1 MLHVVHLGR
10 QNPYADSVVG
20 VGVIIIILI
29 DVGFITTIISLATQV
44 QV

>member
-1 MLHVVHLGR
+1 MLHIVHLGG
-10 QNPYADSVVG
+10 QNPYADIVVG